1 MIEINLRQ
9 RRIKGQCKASEFKQQ
24 FKEAFEGVDKSKP
37 FFWWGS
43 MTKPTK
49 KGDAKNITQLNRKQG
64 IMRNKSALNIY

>member
-37 FFWWGS
+37 FF
-43 MTKPTK
+43 
-49 KGDAKNITQLNRKQG
+49 
-64 IMRNKSALNIY
+64 